1 MRAISLFFLSIITVG
16 ASAQGGRK
24 PRLVVNVVVSQLR
37 YDDLSRYG
45 DKFTEGGFMRFV
57 KEGMIFDESE
67 YDYMQ
72 TTTPAGL
79 ATLTTGANPSAHGV
93 VNDSWFDYVNNKPV
107 NLIEDPSVAGLECDA
122 GVGRYSPIHVVT
134 PTLGDRLKEESPRS
148 KVITLAS
155 DPISA
160 VVMGGQTSDV
170 YWMDTTR
177 CTWISSTAYM
187 HRLPE
192 WVTRYNEQRLP
203 DTYLGYEWRLLNHRE
218 SYRNTNYAVIEFE
231 PESRFK
237 KIVAWGGLLKKDID
251 RDYSRI
257 PYTPAGITLVK
268 DFAKQ
273 AIIYEDLGKDEHP
286 DLLNICF
293 DTPRYVCDIFGG
305 ESMEREDMLYRMD
318 TELADLLDFI
328 YAQVPEQDVLVV
340 LTSDHG
346 VSDSYDAGW
355 RPRERFNADQFRV
368 IVNGFLCAQYGTG
381 EWVVG
386 YRDRQL
392 YLNRTLIY
400 SQNLSL
406 EEIQNRTAAFALQFS
421 GVSHALTA
429 TALSGGS
436 FADGYGKRIQN
447 SFYPKRSGDVVINLM
462 PGWIEEDEQAR
473 ALSGSLYD
481 YDTHVPLMWL
491 GAGIPACRVRAPADM
506 RDVAPTLARIL
517 RISRPVAS
525 EGKPI
530 EALVSL
536 IEQQ

>member
-16 ASAQGGRK
+16 ASAQGVRK

-37 YDDLSRYG
+37 YDDLVRYG
-45 DKFTEGGFMRFV
+45 DKFTEGGFNRFLR
-57 KEGMIFDESE
+57 EGMTFTESE

-93 VNDSWFDYVNNKPV
+93 VNAGWYDYVNNKPV
-107 NLIEDPSVAGLECDA
+107 SLADDPSVSGLECDA
-122 GVGRYSPIHVVT
+122 GVGRCSPLHVVV

-148 KVITLAS
+148 KVVTVAS
-155 DPISA
+155 DPVSA

-187 HRLPE
+187 RTLPD
-192 WVTRYNEQRLP
+192 WVVRYNGQRLA
-203 DTYLGYEWRLLNHRE
+203 DTYLDYEWKLLNHRE
-218 SYRNTNYAVIEFE
+218 SYRNESYSVIDFE
-231 PESRFK
+231 PESRFR
-237 KIVAWGGLLKKDID
+237 KIAALGFLRRKEIS
-251 RDYSRI
+251 RDYARI
-257 PYTPAGITLVK
+257 PHTPAGITLVK

-273 AIIYEDLGKDEHP
+273 AVIYEDLGKDEHA

-293 DTPRYVCDIFGG
+293 DTPRYIGSAFGG
-305 ESMEREDMLYRMD
+305 GSMEREDMLYRMD

-328 YAQVPEQDVLVV
+328 YAQVPEKDVLVV

-346 VSDSYDAGW
+346 VSDPFDAGA
-355 RPRERFNADQFRV
+355 RPRERFNAAQFRV
-368 IVNGFLCAQYGTG
+368 IVNGFLCAQYGSG

-406 EEIQNRTAAFALQFS
+406 EEVQNRTAAFALQFR

-436 FADGYGKRIQN
+436 FAEGYGKRMQN
-447 SFYPKRSGDVVINLM
+447 SFYPKRSGDVLINLM

-517 RISRPVAS
+517 RITRPVAS

-536 IEQQ
+536 LEE